1 MLNAIQQK
9 LRLKVFA
16 EFVLMSMHLN
26 AGLVDVIKVDMNWLR
41 RFLDVSNGYALVLI
55 NETVILNC
63 NRSAKSFVIS
73 IIERYTAIR

>member
-63 NRSAKSFVIS
+63 NMSAKSFVIS
-73 IIERYTAIR
+73 IIE